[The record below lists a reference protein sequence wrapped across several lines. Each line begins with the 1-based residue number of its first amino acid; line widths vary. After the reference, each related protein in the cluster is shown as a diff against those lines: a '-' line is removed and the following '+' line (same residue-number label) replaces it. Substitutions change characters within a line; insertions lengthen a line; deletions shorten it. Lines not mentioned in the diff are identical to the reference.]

1 MSNSQKISQM
11 ANAATPLTGAELVP
25 LVQNGLNVKVA
36 AGLIGAINNLQYQG
50 TWNASTNTPT
60 ITSSV
65 GTTGYYYIVSVAGTT
80 TINGISTWNVGD
92 WIIFSNTGVWQRISG
107 GTISSLQIVSDTSSN
122 TNYNIALTNVTSGL
136 INTEYV
142 DPTDLSFNPST
153 KTLTA
158 TNVKVNNTLT
168 ANNANITNL
177 TSSNATIT
185 GGTLSNVTLTN
196 ATGGAINIANDT
208 SGNTNYNV
216 LMTTSSGG
224 NVTTEYVDAT
234 NFTFNPSI
242 GSGGLGNGALNVPS
256 MYVHG
261 YLSLADTGSTKPVA
275 LEAYPSGTLTFYTG
289 SVENV
294 VIDVNG
300 HLGIGIEGTN
310 YSTYAPLYVTN
321 PTGPQV
327 MINANN
333 LANHGL
339 EITYDS
345 SNNAL
350 INNYNSANIAFGTN
364 NTTQVTING
373 SGALGFGAT
382 PSYGGTGQVLISNG
396 SSANPSWANA
406 SSIGGNI
413 SVTNDTSS
421 NTNYNLAMTTA
432 SSGTITGEYVD
443 NGVLTFN
450 PSNSTLKISK
460 AAGAN
465 LILSSNTDN
474 VSTGLIIDTKANS
487 ATNTYGSNQIVFS
500 QNGTSH
506 WAFGGQ
512 NIGYGIPNTNYIG
525 IWCYDNNTSPLNI
538 TPAGAWTISGTV
550 ANNWNNFGTTGQV
563 LTSNG
568 PNAAVSWSLPG
579 AGSACTYAQLPSA
592 TGNAGA
598 RGFITDCTTTTFLAT
613 AAGGGTN
620 KVPVVSNGTSWLVG

>member
-1 MSNSQKISQM
+1 M

-177 TSSNATIT
+177 TATNGNITNLTSSNATIT

-196 ATGGAINIANDT
+196 ATGGAMTIVNDT
-208 SGNTNYNV
+208 NSGTTYNL

-224 NVTTEYVDAT
+224 NITSEYVDNAELT
-234 NFTFNPSI
+234 FTTGHGHDGPGLSAPSTRI
-242 GSGGLGNGALNVPS
+242 NGYFTISDTPTSINYFAFENYASINGGTLT
-256 MYVHG
+256 MYTPG
-261 YLSLADTGSTKPVA
+261 DTGSLSIEPVA
-275 LEAYPSGTLTFYTG
+275 WNKYGW
-289 SVENV
+289 
-294 VIDVNG
+294 
-300 HLGIGIEGTN
+300 LGIGIDGP
-310 YSTYAPLYVTN
+310 YDVWAPLMVSNINGGSSYQIFVTDD
-321 PTGPQV
+321 PTQNVNGLKIGYASGTTTLSSSGGFV
-327 MINANN
+327 INA
-333 LANHGL
+333 AAPV
-339 EITYDS
+339 TAAY
-345 SNNAL
+345 
-350 INNYNSANIAFGTN
+350 FK
-364 NTTQVTING
+364 TTPV
-373 SGALGFGAT
+373 A
-382 PSYGGTGQVLISNG
+382 Y
-396 SSANPSWANA
+396 A
-406 SSIGGNI
+406 S
-413 SVTNDTSS
+413 
-421 NTNYNLAMTTA
+421 
-432 SSGTITGEYVD
+432 
-443 NGVLTFN
+443 
-450 PSNSTLKISK
+450 
-460 AAGAN
+460 
-465 LILSSNTDN
+465 
-474 VSTGLIIDTKANS
+474 
-487 ATNTYGSNQIVFS
+487 
-500 QNGTSH
+500 
-506 WAFGGQ
+506 
-512 NIGYGIPNTNYIG
+512 
-525 IWCYDNNTSPLNI
+525 
-538 TPAGAWTISGTV
+538 
-550 ANNWNNFGTTGQV
+550 
-563 LTSNG
+563 
-568 PNAAVSWSLPG
+568 
-579 AGSACTYAQLPSA
+579 LPSA
-592 TGNAGA
+592 ATAGAGA